1 MSNSLV
7 FLMRAIIILL
17 LISLYN
23 TSAFVPCINRS
34 RLTTSYTRHT
44 TIIKIDTSKDNLS
57 SDNDA
62 TNDSN
67 QRKNTVAR
75 AGGRQPR
82 VAKLTPEI
90 DDTRKDSIFSFLR
103 KWTLPLLLLSII
115 FRLLSSILLFGGSTP
130 NVVYY
135 SSSYY
140 SSTTYNKDGNIE
152 TTRKSEFKSNVPN
165 LVEKSKEYS
174 QSQQEERNYRDDS
187 VTIDIR
193 DELEDEINSFLYQ
206 KW

>member
-1 MSNSLV
+1 
-7 FLMRAIIILL
+7 MRAIVILP
-17 LISLYN
+17 ISLYN
-23 TSAFVPCINRS
+23 TSASFVPCINRS
-34 RLTTSYTRHT
+34 RLTTSYKRHT
-44 TIIKIDTSKDNLS
+44 TIIKIDTSEDNAS
-57 SDNDA
+57 SDIDA
-62 TNDSN
+62 STNDSN

-75 AGGRQPR
+75 AGGRRPR
-82 VAKLTPEI
+82 IPKPITEI

-103 KWTLPLLLLSII
+103 QWTLPLLLLSII
-115 FRLLSSILLFGGSTP
+115 CRLLSGILFGGSTT

-152 TTRKSEFKSNVPN
+152 TTRKSEFKSNIPN
-165 LVEKSKEYS
+165 LVDKSKEYS

-187 VTIDIR
+187 ITIDIR

>member
-1 MSNSLV
+1 M
-7 FLMRAIIILL
+7 
-17 LISLYN
+17 
-23 TSAFVPCINRS
+23 
-34 RLTTSYTRHT
+34 
-44 TIIKIDTSKDNLS
+44 
-57 SDNDA
+57 
-62 TNDSN
+62 
-67 QRKNTVAR
+67 
-75 AGGRQPR
+75 
-82 VAKLTPEI
+82 
-90 DDTRKDSIFSFLR
+90 
-103 KWTLPLLLLSII
+103 SII
-115 FRLLSSILLFGGSTP
+115 FRLLSGSGGTP

-140 SSTTYNKDGNIE
+140 SSTTYNKDGNVE
-152 TTRKSEFKSNVPN
+152 TTRKSEFKSNIPN

>member
-1 MSNSLV
+1 
-7 FLMRAIIILL
+7 MRAIVILP
-17 LISLYN
+17 ISLYN
-23 TSAFVPCINRS
+23 TSASFVPCINRS
-34 RLTTSYTRHT
+34 RLTTSYKRHT
-44 TIIKIDTSKDNLS
+44 TIIKIDTSEDNAS
-57 SDNDA
+57 SDIDA
-62 TNDSN
+62 TTNDSN

-75 AGGRQPR
+75 AGGRRREP
-82 VAKLTPEI
+82 KPPHIYTKK
-90 DDTRKDSIFSFLR
+90 DTIFSFLR
-103 KWTLPLLLLSII
+103 RWTLPLILLFVI
-115 FRLLSSILLFGGSTP
+115 FRLLSGIILFGGSTP

-140 SSTTYNKDGNIE
+140 SSTTYNKDGNVE
-152 TTRKSEFKSNVPN
+152 TTRKSEFKSNIPN

>member
-1 MSNSLV
+1 
-7 FLMRAIIILL
+7 MRAIVILL

-23 TSAFVPCINRS
+23 TSAAFVPCINRS
-34 RLTTSYTRHT
+34 RLNTSYKRHT
-44 TIIKIDTSKDNLS
+44 TIIKIDTSEDNAS
-57 SDNDA
+57 SDIDA
-62 TNDSN
+62 TTNDSN

-75 AGGRQPR
+75 AGGRRPR
-82 VAKLTPEI
+82 IPKPITEI
-90 DDTRKDSIFSFLR
+90 DDTRKDSIFSFL
-103 KWTLPLLLLSII
+103 LLSII
-115 FRLLSSILLFGGSTP
+115 FRLLSSILFGGSSP

-152 TTRKSEFKSNVPN
+152 TTRKSEFKSNIPN
-165 LVEKSKEYS
+165 LIEKSNEYS

-187 VTIDIR
+187 ITIDIR